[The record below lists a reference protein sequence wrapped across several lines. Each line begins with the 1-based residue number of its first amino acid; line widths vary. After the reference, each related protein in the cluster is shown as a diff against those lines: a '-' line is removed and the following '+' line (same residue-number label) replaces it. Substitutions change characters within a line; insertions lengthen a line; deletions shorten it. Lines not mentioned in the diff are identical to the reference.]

1 MKKQKYN
8 NSKQRVRNTGEN
20 MEVTFSFSK
29 AEYAMLKRVANRRR
43 KSIRSTMLRMFYE
56 MDYRQEAKRWV

>member
-29 AEYAMLKRVANRRR
+29 AEYAMLRRVASKRRR
-43 KSIRSTMLRMFYE
+43 SIRSMMLKMFYD
-56 MDYRQEAKRWV
+56 MDFEQEVGVKN